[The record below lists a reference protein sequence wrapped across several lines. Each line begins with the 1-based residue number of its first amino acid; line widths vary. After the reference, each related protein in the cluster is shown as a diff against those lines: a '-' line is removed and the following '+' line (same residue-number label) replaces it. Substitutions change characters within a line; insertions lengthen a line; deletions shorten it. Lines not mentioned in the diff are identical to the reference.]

1 MWFYEYFVSVR
12 LCILP
17 DGEPPASSW
26 TSTASDS
33 ALFLPLDGLR
43 GVVDPLRQHQSA
55 TAPFPSAELP
65 PGGGNLCSLSS
76 SLAPSSALTPPE
88 LFALPQTPSLF
99 VDFSYCH
106 LWCRHCVPGL
116 LLSQNWP
123 PNRLFVLVNITSI
136 QSCRLINISFN
147 NVKKWLSMLAKLDE
161 KKLIARHPGSE
172 LLANPSCKNCETM
185 LSAKKN

>member
-1 MWFYEYFVSVR
+1 MYVYTEIRFFSLLGRDPQLRNADLYKSVHLCMWFYVYFVSVR

-17 DGEPPASSW
+17 DGELPASSW
-26 TSTASDS
+26 TSPASDS

-55 TAPFPSAELP
+55 VAPFPSAELP

-88 LFALPQTPSLF
+88 LFTLPQTPSLF

-106 LWCRHCVPGL
+106 L
-116 LLSQNWP
+116 
-123 PNRLFVLVNITSI
+123 
-136 QSCRLINISFN
+136 
-147 NVKKWLSMLAKLDE
+147 
-161 KKLIARHPGSE
+161 
-172 LLANPSCKNCETM
+172 
-185 LSAKKN
+185 